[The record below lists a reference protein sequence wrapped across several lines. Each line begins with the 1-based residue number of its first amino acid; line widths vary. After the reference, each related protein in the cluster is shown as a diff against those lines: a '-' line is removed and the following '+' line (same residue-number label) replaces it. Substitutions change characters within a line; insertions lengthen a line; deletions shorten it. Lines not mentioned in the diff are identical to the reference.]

1 MMRVTLKH
9 LEYFVAAGD
18 LGSIKL
24 ASDKINISQPSISS
38 AITHLEREFGL
49 QLFVRHHAQG
59 LSLTASGLRMMREAK
74 VVLKHAQ
81 ELYVVAGELKGEI
94 SGPLSVGCLV
104 TLAPMIVPELGHE
117 FMKAHAG
124 VQLRITEG
132 NHEKLLDQLRQ
143 VEIDAAIT
151 YNLQAPDDVVF
162 EPLASLPPQI
172 LISKAHPLAK
182 KKSVRLRDI
191 DGLPMVLLD
200 LPYSRQYFYSIFQ
213 NEGLTANVVVKSAN
227 QEVVRTMVA
236 NGYGF
241 TIANVRPKNLAALDG
256 RKLVALKLEG
266 RHASMTIGIATLQQ
280 EHKTRVLD
288 AFEQHCRELINEN
301 QIPGMTPVCS

>member
-1 MMRVTLKH
+1 MMRITLKH

-18 LGSIKL
+18 TGSIKL

-38 AITHLEREFGL
+38 AIAHLERELGL

-59 LSLTASGLRMMREAK
+59 LSLTASGTRMMREAK
-74 VVLKHAQ
+74 VVLKHAG
-81 ELYVVAGELKGEI
+81 ELYVIAGDLKGVI

-104 TLAPMIVPELGHE
+104 TLAPMIVPELGHK
-117 FMKAHAG
+117 FLKQHPG

-132 NHEKLLDQLRQ
+132 DHEKLLNQLRQ
-143 VEIDAAIT
+143 VDIDAAIT
-151 YNLQAPDDVVF
+151 YNLQTPDDVVF

-172 LISKAHPLAK
+172 LISKDHPLAK
-182 KKSVRLRDI
+182 KTSVKLRDI

-200 LPYSRQYFYSIFQ
+200 LPYSRQYFFSMFQ
-213 NEGLTANVVVKSAN
+213 NEGLTANVVAQSAN

-241 TIANVRPKNLAALDG
+241 TITNVRPKNLAALDG
-256 RKLVALKLEG
+256 RKLAALKLEG
-266 RHASMTIGIATLQQ
+266 RHTPMTIGVATLQQ
-280 EHKTRVLD
+280 DQKTRVLE
-288 AFEQHCRELINEN
+288 AFEQHCRELISDH
-301 QIPGMTPVCS
+301 QIPGMTAVHS